1 MTVATFQQLKTVFL
15 LLILFTA
22 TPVFLMIRSTDKNST
37 SPKPTWDDHN
47 TLTRQK
53 THDGSKNT
61 GRDLRKPLDE
71 RDQDD
76 TAAFFRQ
83 LALNRRPKFAQGA
96 PNFVK
101 RVNKFDLQPKRKI
114 KSIVRKVPIV
124 NVKRTDPILEDKTV
138 WADNQTLERIRK
150 YAFRMRTERMTRL
163 EMTGTGK
170 NKDIL
175 LCGGMSARQC
185 SLHKKNEIRHYKTCA
200 LVGNGGIL
208 TDSLCGAEIDSRDY
222 VIRFSLAPVSGY
234 EEDVGT
240 KTNLTVMNVQIIY
253 RVVQSQKLIS
263 TRNVY
268 SPRLKRLNGTTF
280 LFFSNAYEKRLLFK
294 QFFRAVQANKISV
307 TVNYVS
313 PKSDV
318 KSILRKIFPGL
329 SRHLGTVMTTGL
341 TAVIAATNFCDE
353 IFLYGYYP
361 YRTAPRGDRTLRYHY
376 YPDDYIQPVV
386 MDKIHNFTTEYLI
399 LKELEK
405 RGVVT
410 LITDRCQLPVSL
422 INIQDLRL

>member
-22 TPVFLMIRSTDKNST
+22 TPVFLMIRSTDRNST

-53 THDGSKNT
+53 THDRSKNT
-61 GRDLRKPLDE
+61 GKDLRKLLDE

-124 NVKRTDPILEDKTV
+124 NVKRIDPILEDKTV

-170 NKDIL
+170 NEDIL

-185 SLHKKNEIRHYKTCA
+185 ALHKRNEIRHYKTCA
-200 LVGNGGIL
+200 VVGNGGIL

-253 RVVQSQKLIS
+253 RVVQSQKLI
-263 TRNVY
+263 T
-268 SPRLKRLNGTTF
+268 
-280 LFFSNAYEKRLLFK
+280 
-294 QFFRAVQANKISV
+294 
-307 TVNYVS
+307 
-313 PKSDV
+313 
-318 KSILRKIFPGL
+318 
-329 SRHLGTVMTTGL
+329 
-341 TAVIAATNFCDE
+341 TNFCDE

-361 YRTAPRGDRTLRYHY
+361 YRTAPKGDRTLKYHY